1 MFDVEICEARQA
13 VLIRFRG
20 QLTENDFVG
29 LDKLASDTRD
39 KAAFDCI
46 FDMTAVEKV
55 EFSTD
60 FVVKRGD
67 LPQAY
72 RDRERIYVVPQDDLN
87 CWFASMRPPK
97 EQKAGKNPL
106 SWRRSMR
113 HSACW
118 ASRCQS
124 SFHFHLRTSKRRELQ
139 GTSRP
144 MLDSCAG

>member
-1 MFDVEICEARQA
+1 MFDVEICEARQV

-20 QLTENDFVG
+20 QLAENDFDG

-55 EFSTD
+55 ELSTD

-72 RDRERIYVVPQDDLN
+72 KGRERIYVVPQDDLKLLVRFYAATQGAKG
-87 CWFASMRPPK
+87 WKKPFVVATLDEALDMLGVTP
-97 EQKAGKNPL
+97 ADFLPL
-106 SWRRSMR
+106 R
-113 HSACW
+113 ATG
-118 ASRCQS
+118 
-124 SFHFHLRTSKRRELQ
+124 F
-139 GTSRP
+139 
-144 MLDSCAG
+144 